1 MNLLTNI
8 QFVPQ
13 RICESKD
20 AAPDLTRAAIFSNMR
35 RTEPEA

>member
-8 QFVPQ
+8 QFGTQ

-20 AAPDLTRAAIFSNMR
+20 AAPDLTRSNFQQ
-35 RTEPEA
+35 PEAHGT